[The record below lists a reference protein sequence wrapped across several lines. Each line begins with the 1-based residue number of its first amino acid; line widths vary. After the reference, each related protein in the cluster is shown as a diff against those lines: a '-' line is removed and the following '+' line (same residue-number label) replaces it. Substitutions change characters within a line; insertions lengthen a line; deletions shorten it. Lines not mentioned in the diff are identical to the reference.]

1 MFYMIIAVILPS
13 LGVTMLII
21 LSSFI
26 EFELNLTILLVIASL
41 LGFVQFMFLSIIKF
55 SRPSIDF

>member
-1 MFYMIIAVILPS
+1 MMVAVILPS

-26 EFELNLTILLVIASL
+26 KFELSLTILMVLAGALALVQL
-41 LGFVQFMFLSIIKF
+41 MFISIVKF
-55 SRPSIDF
+55 SRPAAEF